1 MGRQAAGVTAM
12 RLAKG
17 DNLTS
22 MDVVDAEGELLVVTV
37 NGYGKRTPLTEYTPK
52 GRATGGIATLSKG
65 SMKTTGPIASARV
78 VRQEDEITIISTGG
92 QALRTKVKEIR
103 QAGRATMGTRLINLK
118 KDGDIVASV
127 ARLAAKDIIPLVE
140 EPARKNG
147 KAEKVA
153 QAELLVAESV
163 GGNGQPGVDGKDGK

>member
-1 MGRQAAGVTAM
+1 
-12 RLAKG
+12 
-17 DNLTS
+17 
-22 MDVVDAEGELLVVTV
+22 
-37 NGYGKRTPLTEYTPK
+37 
-52 GRATGGIATLSKG
+52 
-65 SMKTTGPIASARV
+65 MKTTGPIASARV
-78 VRQEDEITIISTGG
+78 VREEDEITIISTGG

-118 KDGDIVASV
+118 KDGDIVVSV

-140 EPARKNG
+140 EAAAKKNG

-153 QAELLVAESV
+153 QAELVVAESV